1 MFSIRG
7 QLYIT
12 NYFNISIILIYY
24 IIIIF
29 IIHYLNAQYIQ
40 PGLCENQCHC
50 PKGENV
56 VHCDRQ
62 DHLQGVPT
70 NLPNGITKLFIQQ
83 SDFPIPN
90 SLNQANMTG
99 LEKLEYLRIIYCNL
113 QVIEPRTFI
122 KMIELKHLDLSHNSL
137 IRIESY
143 TFYGLQLNNLYLR
156 EQHSLPDNG
165 MFITEDSFHG
175 LSANQI
181 NLRGNRIKSIHYDIF
196 NKVPS
201 LDRLILSD
209 NRITYIDDGFEKYFN
224 KPNKLLDL
232 TGNPLECNCRLSWI
246 VQRSID
252 WKDSL
257 PGLNMTCIHLTRK
270 ENSIQI
276 KNIYELVKLTPE
288 QLCPTSRIQQ
298 IYINVLEDTN
308 RALISCTAVTIPKY
322 TQNLIHN
329 NINMITSN
337 RILSH
342 TPPGVAWR
350 YIEGGQLREVRYLTS
365 NSNNNNQ
372 NNEYL
377 YQMNSTIDNP
387 SATVQLNITLD
398 KKPRKYTCTT
408 WDDKK
413 ETEEVIVT
421 LKGPELINLPKFNN
435 TLSIDH
441 ELINT
446 HTNTNTNNNNNNHRN
461 YYIKQSDD
469 LLRNEILYDQSYYL
483 YQKQF
488 TLLEMSIAVICTF
501 LTTLI
506 FLLIS
511 AKCLRLCKQYKLF
524 QFTSSCST
532 IGINDTKS
540 IYHPVKLINN
550 ETNMIEQNNNNN
562 NTPIKLNGIHSS
574 NIINENGYNF
584 IRTHTNPYSQMILS
598 TLHGHNIITTTTN
611 TNITNTTIT
620 TTTNNN
626 SNFSPQINQYPN
638 LTNQYLTVTC
648 TGNGLPPL
656 PSPPSLPIHLA
667 SSSGS
672 GTDDLQQSLALLTS
686 TPLIQQNKLRNL
698 LNNETNTVALSPF
711 LTNTQPHITNWLV
724 APGSPYSITGS
735 HVYDVPR
742 TLEIN
747 QGTLPMSTG
756 LVNRSSLLSESE

>member
-1 MFSIRG
+1 MFSIHRHF
-7 QLYIT
+7 YIST
-12 NYFNISIILIYY
+12 

-29 IIHYLNAQYIQ
+29 IMNAFNAQYIQ

-62 DHLQGVPT
+62 DHLYGVPT
-70 NLPNGITKLFIQQ
+70 NIPNGITKLFIQQ

-113 QVIEPRTFI
+113 QVIESRTFM
-122 KMIELKHLDLSHNSL
+122 KMTELKHLDLSHNSL

-143 TFYGLQLNNLYLR
+143 TFYGLQLNHLYLS

-165 MFITEDSFHG
+165 MLITEDSFHG

-181 NLRGNRIKSIHYDIF
+181 NLRGNRIQSIHYEIF
-196 NKVPS
+196 HKVPS

-209 NRITYIDDGFEKYFN
+209 NLITTIDDGFEKYFN
-224 KPNKLLDL
+224 YPNKLLDL

-246 VQRSID
+246 VQRTID

-257 PGLNMTCIHLTRK
+257 PGLNMTCIHFTK
-270 ENSIQI
+270 KQNSIQKI

-298 IYINVLEDTN
+298 IFINILDDTS
-308 RALISCTAVTIPKY
+308 RALISCTAVNVPKHSQHLLY
-322 TQNLIHN
+322 NT
-329 NINMITSN
+329 NMIISN
-337 RILSH
+337 NKILSH

-350 YIEGGQLREVRYLTS
+350 YIESGQLREVRYLTT
-365 NSNNNNQ
+365 NNHLTNH

-377 YQMNSTIDNP
+377 YQINSTMDNP

-421 LKGPELINLPKFNN
+421 LKGPELINIPKINN

-446 HTNTNTNNNNNNHRN
+446 QTNTNINNRN

-511 AKCLRLCKQYKLF
+511 AKCLRLCKHYKLF

-550 ETNMIEQNNNNN
+550 DTNMIEQINDNNNNN
-562 NTPIKLNGIHSS
+562 NTPMKLNGIHSS

-598 TLHGHNIITTTTN
+598 TLHGHNIITTTTTTN
-611 TNITNTTIT
+611 TTNTTIT
-620 TTTNNN
+620 TTNNN
-626 SNFSPQINQYPN
+626 GSNNNNDFSAQINQYPN

-648 TGNGLPPL
+648 NGNGLPPL
-656 PSPPSLPIHLA
+656 PSPPSIPIHLA

-672 GTDDLQQSLALLTS
+672 GTDDLQQSLAILTS
-686 TPLIQQNKLRNL
+686 TPLIQQHKLRNL
-698 LNNETNTVALSPF
+698 LNNETNTVGLSPF
-711 LTNTQPHITNWLV
+711 LTNTQPHIRNWLI

>member
-1 MFSIRG
+1 MNNF
-7 QLYIT
+7 
-12 NYFNISIILIYY
+12 
-24 IIIIF
+24 
-29 IIHYLNAQYIQ
+29 NAQYIQ

-62 DHLQGVPT
+62 DHLYGVPT
-70 NLPNGITKLFIQQ
+70 NIPNGITKLFIQQ

-113 QVIEPRTFI
+113 QVIEPRTFM
-122 KMIELKHLDLSHNSL
+122 KMTELKHLDLSHNSL

-143 TFYGLQLNNLYLR
+143 TFYGLQLNHLYLS
-156 EQHSLPDNG
+156 EQHTLPDNG
-165 MFITEDSFHG
+165 ILITEDSFHG

-181 NLRGNRIKSIHYDIF
+181 NLRGNRIQSIHYEIF
-196 NKVPS
+196 HKVPS

-209 NRITYIDDGFEKYFN
+209 NLIKTIDDGFEKYFN
-224 KPNKLLDL
+224 HPNKLLDL

-246 VQRSID
+246 VQRTID

-270 ENSIQI
+270 DNSIQKI

-298 IYINVLEDTN
+298 IFINLLDDTS
-308 RALISCTAVTIPKY
+308 RALISCTAVTVPKHSQHLLY
-322 TQNLIHN
+322 NT
-329 NINMITSN
+329 NMIISN
-337 RILSH
+337 NKILSH

-350 YIEGGQLREVRYLTS
+350 YIESGQLREVRYLTS
-365 NSNNNNQ
+365 TNHLTNH

-377 YQMNSTIDNP
+377 YHANSTIDYP

-421 LKGPELINLPKFNN
+421 LKGPELINIPKFNN

-446 HTNTNTNNNNNNHRN
+446 QTNTNTNNRN

-511 AKCLRLCKQYKLF
+511 AKCLRLCKHYKLF

-550 ETNMIEQNNNNN
+550 DTNMIEQINNSNNNNNNN
-562 NTPIKLNGIHSS
+562 NTPMKLN
-574 NIINENGYNF
+574 
-584 IRTHTNPYSQMILS
+584 
-598 TLHGHNIITTTTN
+598 
-611 TNITNTTIT
+611 
-620 TTTNNN
+620 
-626 SNFSPQINQYPN
+626 
-638 LTNQYLTVTC
+638 
-648 TGNGLPPL
+648 
-656 PSPPSLPIHLA
+656 A

-672 GTDDLQQSLALLTS
+672 GTDDLQQSLAILTS

-698 LNNETNTVALSPF
+698 LNNETNTVGLSPF
-711 LTNTQPHITNWLV
+711 LRNTQPHIRNWLI